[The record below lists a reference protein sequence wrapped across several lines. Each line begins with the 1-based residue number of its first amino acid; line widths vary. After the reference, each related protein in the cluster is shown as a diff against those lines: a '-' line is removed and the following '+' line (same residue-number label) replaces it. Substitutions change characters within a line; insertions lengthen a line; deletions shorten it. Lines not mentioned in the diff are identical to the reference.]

1 LSNEELINRELN
13 QNDSQEQIE
22 HFETQELVNN
32 FKQEYED
39 TIKLLEEKIIESK
52 TVKQNHA
59 IAMEL
64 FNSKLEELQK
74 IIDNMKHVII
84 EKDIIIKKLQK
95 KLDFQAKSE
104 KDDNFKKD
112 VYIFWDLKFTK
123 EIIAELTRTIKLLK
137 LQNEENERM
146 TYNFSENER
155 QMSMCMREKDE
166 MIKSEKDDNLKK
178 DEIIT
183 ELTRTIK
190 LLELQNEEN
199 ERMSNNFSE
208 KEKQMS
214 ICMREKDV
222 MIFFIKVFN
231 GWT

>member
-1 LSNEELINRELN
+1 LSNEELTNKELN
-13 QNDSQEQIE
+13 QNDSQDQIE

-39 TIKLLEEKIIESK
+39 IKKVLEEQIIESK

-59 IAMEL
+59 SAIEL

-74 IIDNMKHVII
+74 IIANMKHVII

-95 KLDFQAKSE
+95 KLDFQAKTE
-104 KDDNFKKD
+104 KEVNFNKD

-137 LQNEENERM
+137 KQNEENERM
-146 TYNFSENER
+146 AYNFSENER

-166 MIKSEKDDNLKK
+166 MIITEKDDNFKK
-178 DEIIT
+178 DVYI
-183 ELTRTIK
+183 LSFK
-190 LLELQNEEN
+190 FLQ
-199 ERMSNNFSE
+199 R
-208 KEKQMS
+208 K
-214 ICMREKDV
+214 
-222 MIFFIKVFN
+222 
-231 GWT
+231 